1 MKHKAQWIAALLSLM
16 LLFSLMPARGYAV
29 DDIIDLIDLEEPE
42 DTDKLTDPLDGEIVL
57 VDEPDLDFEEDW
69 ADELRPFSGLYGW
82 LLLQLDQSLL
92 EQVGHQRGG
101 QACACFSQAYSRTIL
116 DGESHPWMEY
126 NLGRSGEDAWC
137 DWTIGSYTSG
147 FYTHASDVY
156 EKIYDELCAGRPC
169 VILIKGP
176 NTAHHYIAVVGFE
189 NVVSG
194 EPLTPSNFLIL
205 DPCAQDYQPINM
217 GSLGFTLKRLPGGS
231 YQLVCAADD
240 SCAEREAHRSSYLSR
255 CTIYPCARTI
265 SDCRNM
271 SLFTLPCSV
280 MAERESRFERIPN
293 GESFTVNALVKNPD
307 GEYWYRGVSSSGL
320 IGYFYSGRRVEWEEG
335 RIGASTLDLCLPA
348 LEEQGKAAALGG
360 RVCSGV
366 LPGSSVSCAVYEGAD
381 TAGEPLLYAERF
393 GAFYDLDLAASGL
406 LEASQLRALGDG
418 SYTLVI
424 RVCCPY
430 YACENGKTLQSRETE
445 TVAAVLSFSVSSSE
459 QVEEP
464 VFEPDVER
472 DVEPEILSLD

>member
-1 MKHKAQWIAALLSLM
+1 MKHKVQWIAALLSLM
-16 LLFSLMPARGYAV
+16 LLFSLIPARGYAM
-29 DDIIDLIDLEEPE
+29 DDIIDLIEVEEPGDPIE
-42 DTDKLTDPLDGEIVL
+42 PTDPYDGEIVL
-57 VDEPDLDFEEDW
+57 VEEPDLSAAEDW
-69 ADELRPFSGLYGW
+69 VDELRPFSGPYGW
-82 LLLQLDQSLL
+82 LQLQIDPSLL

-101 QACACFSQAYSRTIL
+101 QACACFSQAYCRTIL

-126 NLGRSGEDAWC
+126 NLGTSGEDALC
-137 DWTIGSYTSG
+137 DWSIGAYTSG

-217 GSLGFTLKRLPGGS
+217 GYMGFTLKRLPGGS
-231 YQLVCAADD
+231 YQLVCAADG
-240 SCAEREAHRSSYLSR
+240 SFAEREAHRSSYLSR
-255 CTIYPCARTI
+255 CSVYPCARTV

-280 MAERESRFERIPN
+280 MADRESRFERIPN
-293 GESFTVNALVKNPD
+293 GESFSVNALIKNPD
-307 GEYWYRGVSSSGL
+307 GEYWYRGVSSSGQ
-320 IGYFYSGRRVEWEEG
+320 IGYFYSGRQVEWEEDC
-335 RIGASTLDLCLPA
+335 IGASTLDLCLPA
-348 LEEQGKAAALGG
+348 LEEQGKAAVLSG
-360 RVCSGV
+360 RVFSGL
-366 LPGSSVSCAVYEGAD
+366 LPGSSVRCAVYAGID
-381 TAGEPLLYAERF
+381 TESEPLLCAERF

-406 LEASQLRALGDG
+406 LDASQLRALDEGC
-418 SYTLVI
+418 YTLVI
-424 RVCCPY
+424 SVSCSN

-445 TVAAVLSFSVSSSE
+445 TVVAELSFSTFASE
-459 QVEEP
+459 RIGQLP
-464 VFEPDVER
+464 IEPDLR
-472 DVEPEILSLD
+472 DVEPEVLSSD